1 MRMRLKRKLFFFG
14 LGNIRTGLS
23 QTYKGLTDLS
33 LRRGNVQHMTGAQ
46 RRASVMSGMKNLA
59 KGGIKFTA
67 GVGGTALALGGL
79 GLAGLHSMATDG

>member
-1 MRMRLKRKLFFFG
+1 MKLKRKLFFFG

-67 GVGGTALALGGL
+67 GVGGTALLAS
-79 GLAGLHSMATDG
+79 GLAIKGIHDAATDG